1 MPSCSFTG
9 IVCGEARESTNDSP
23 TWWFGYAQIRL
34 VSRTPFLHLLF
45 IFAVFNVITT
55 VGTER
60 VRLPA
65 AMRVARKLM
74 IHLSVLPL
82 IEQYGVFIVAAL
94 IMFGEMG
101 IPTGIS
107 AEVALLLTGAYAI
120 HSVPELLAGIFVIA
134 LADLIGTTLLFLA
147 MRSGGNSLVRRVL
160 RRLHKDETASIDR
173 WRKRLEAHQS
183 RVVFAVRL
191 LPLMRM
197 YIAITTG
204 LLRIRARAFVLG
216 AAPAAAIWVGLPVA
230 AGFAL
235 RTNVQE
241 LQARYT
247 TVTHLVVLISPM
259 AGAIGAI
266 AWWIRSGATR
276 SDRIRRVRVVAGFST
291 ATAGAIYLATS
302 TWILDHARARGQ
314 MLVDLDHLEFWMA
327 ALAASVIMLLVS
339 GAGDL
344 RLRSTTIGALA
355 PEATVRFNAIGGWR
369 TVITTGAI
377 AAAIAFLVLIEQQL
391 SLL

>member
-1 MPSCSFTG
+1 M
-9 IVCGEARESTNDSP
+9 V
-23 TWWFGYAQIRL
+23 
-34 VSRTPFLHLLF
+34 
-45 IFAVFNVITT
+45 
-55 VGTER
+55 
-60 VRLPA
+60 
-65 AMRVARKLM
+65 
-74 IHLSVLPL
+74 HLSVLPL
-82 IEQYGVFIVAAL
+82 IEHYGVFIVAAL
-94 IMFGEMG
+94 IMLGEMG

-120 HSVPELLAGIFVIA
+120 HSLPELIAGIFVIA
-134 LADLIGTTLLFLA
+134 VADLIGTTLLFLA

-173 WRKRLEAHQS
+173 WRARLEAHQS

-191 LPLMRM
+191 LPLVRM

-204 LLRIRARAFVLG
+204 LMRIRARAFVLG

-230 AGFAL
+230 VGFAL

-247 TVTHLVVLISPM
+247 TIMHIVVLLSPM
-259 AGAIGAI
+259 AGLIGAI
-266 AWWIRSGATR
+266 VWWIRGGVTR
-276 SDRIRRVRVVAGFST
+276 PERIRRVRLVAGLST
-291 ATAGAIYLATS
+291 ATAGAVYLATS
-302 TWILDHARARGQ
+302 TWILDRAHARGQ
-314 MLVDLDHLEFWMA
+314 MLVDPEHLGFWML
-327 ALAASVIMLLVS
+327 ALAASVVLLVIS

-344 RLRSTTIGALA
+344 RLRAAGIGALA
-355 PEATVRFNAIGGWR
+355 PEATIRFNAIGGWR
-369 TVITTGAI
+369 TVITSVSI

>member
-1 MPSCSFTG
+1 
-9 IVCGEARESTNDSP
+9 
-23 TWWFGYAQIRL
+23 
-34 VSRTPFLHLLF
+34 
-45 IFAVFNVITT
+45 
-55 VGTER
+55 
-60 VRLPA
+60 
-65 AMRVARKLM
+65 
-74 IHLSVLPL
+74 
-82 IEQYGVFIVAAL
+82 
-94 IMFGEMG
+94 
-101 IPTGIS
+101 
-107 AEVALLLTGAYAI
+107 
-120 HSVPELLAGIFVIA
+120 
-134 LADLIGTTLLFLA
+134 

-327 ALAASVIMLLVS
+327 ALAASVVMLVVS

-344 RLRSTTIGALA
+344 RLRSATIGALA